1 MEISL
6 ALQSGTTVSVTCDGQ
21 PSHTFDLLS
30 LTPDKKIAGRPPQ
43 PLAKPAEYGR
53 AVYDALFP
61 AKSVASRM
69 LASELKQPA
78 GKKRLLLV
86 ATTTSLEAVAWE
98 YACGTEGYLV
108 SLLPFVRG
116 LGASDRKT
124 PPAMQSDLHV
134 VAVAPNPAGADAQ
147 GKALKPLDVA
157 GEPHLLEEA
166 LSAEGSEALVERAQP
181 ATLSD
186 LRRHLAEHRQR
197 VVHFSGH
204 GGIHEGQA
212 ALLFEKED
220 GTPAPIKGR
229 DLVSR
234 IGDTA
239 FMFVMS
245 THSAEKPAA
254 TEFPG
259 LASALVKWGMPY
271 ALGMRF
277 TIPDEAAVLLN
288 RTLYGELARG
298 VPVEQAAWQVRQK
311 LQERPEPGPA
321 WLVGALVLYTSLT
334 AAAGG
339 FAPETTAPAATP
351 AASVEPAATSAAEA
365 AAPAAPQPEAPA
377 TETVETAEAAEAEP
391 AVVGQV
397 MPENRKDLSTHLSNE
412 QVQVMAG
419 NTVLVMTSVPEK
431 RGEWR
436 AALHA
441 NYNQAKQYGF
451 QAEIEFFSALMGL
464 LDDVPPSVPAASPY
478 ARVITA
484 IQQALSGEAPEPVE
498 EVEPPK
504 EVMNAVRELLQ
515 AKNPHALRKVIEK
528 RQVQLYKPE
537 TQDFLAS
544 LAQEAQS
551 TGDQQAMQVLVTY
564 AGILQ
569 QCQQIGIEATFEQLN
584 KAAAAQASATQAQP
598 AEESE
603 SVVESEPPAEV
614 GPAIPDGF
622 VARCVDGLGGGRP
635 EREALFNYLEAQT
648 IRDEGFSA
656 LLKTV
661 KLALLGSNPQKLGKG
676 LMGEYAAAWQEIV
689 AQVTAAKKAP
699 DLPAQ

>member
-21 PSHTFDLLS
+21 PSHTFDLLN

-53 AVYDALFP
+53 AVYEALFP

-78 GKKRLLLV
+78 DKKRLLLV

-98 YACGTEGYLV
+98 YACGPQDGFLV

-116 LGASDRKT
+116 LGASDRKS
-124 PPAMQSDLHV
+124 PPAMQNTLHV
-134 VAVAPNPAGADAQ
+134 VAVAPNPSGVDAQ
-147 GKALKPLDVA
+147 GKALKPLDVTSEA
-157 GEPHLLEEA
+157 HLLEEA
-166 LSAEGSEALVERAQP
+166 LEGSALVERAQP

-186 LRRHLAEHRQR
+186 LRHHLAEHSQR

-204 GGIHEGQA
+204 SGIHEGQA

-220 GTPAPIKGR
+220 ATAAPIKGR

-239 FMFVMS
+239 FMFVLS
-245 THSAEKPAA
+245 THSADKPAA

-277 TIPDEAAVLLN
+277 TISDEAAALLN

-298 VPVEQAAWQVRQK
+298 VPVEQAVWQVRQK

-321 WLVGALVLYTSLT
+321 WLVGALLLYTSLT
-334 AAAGG
+334 AAAAG
-339 FAPETTAPAATP
+339 FAGEATSPAAT
-351 AASVEPAATSAAEA
+351 AAAGVEPTVETPAEPQPEQPAAEA
-365 AAPAAPQPEAPA
+365 AQAAETAQEAGAPAI
-377 TETVETAEAAEAEP
+377 EAAVA
-391 AVVGQV
+391 GQV
-397 MPENRKDLSTHLSNE
+397 LPDKREDLTVHLSNE

-419 NTVLVMTSVPEK
+419 NTVLVMTNVPEK
-431 RGEWR
+431 RPEWR
-436 AALHA
+436 AALRA
-441 NYNQAKQYGF
+441 NYNQAKQMGF

-464 LDDVPPSVPAASPY
+464 IDDVPPSVSPASPY
-478 ARVITA
+478 ARVVTA
-484 IQQALSGEAPEPVE
+484 IQDALAGKTPEPVE

-528 RQVQLYKPE
+528 RQIQLYKVE

-584 KAAAAQASATQAQP
+584 QAAAAQANAPQAQ
-598 AEESE
+598 AVEESE
-603 SVVESEPPAEV
+603 VEAEAEPPAEV
-614 GPAIPDGF
+614 GPAIPEGF
-622 VARCVDGLGGGRP
+622 VARCVEGLRGGRA
-635 EREALFNYLEAQT
+635 EHEALFNYLEAQP
-648 IRDEGFSA
+648 IREAGFST

-661 KLALLGSNPQKLGKG
+661 KLALLGSNPHKLGKD
-676 LMGEYAAAWQEIV
+676 LVGEYAAAWQEIV
-689 AQVTAAKKAP
+689 TQVSETKKSE
-699 DLPAQ
+699 

>member
-43 PLAKPAEYGR
+43 PLAKPTEYGR

-78 GKKRLLLV
+78 GKRRLLLV

-98 YACGTEGYLV
+98 YACAPQDGFLV

-116 LGASDRKT
+116 LGASDRKA

-134 VAVAPNPAGADAQ
+134 VAVAPNPAGADGQ
-147 GKALKPLDVA
+147 GKALKALDVA
-157 GEPHLLEEA
+157 SEPHLLEEA
-166 LSAEGSEALVERAQP
+166 LDGAALVERAQP

-186 LRRHLAEHRQR
+186 LRRHLAEQRQR

-204 GGIHEGQA
+204 SGIHEGQA

-239 FMFVMS
+239 FMFVLS
-245 THSAEKPAA
+245 TRSADKPAA

-277 TIPDEAAVLLN
+277 TIPDEAAALLN

-298 VPVEQAAWQVRQK
+298 APVEQAAWQVRQK
-311 LQERPEPGPA
+311 LQEGPEPGPA

-334 AAAGG
+334 AAAAG
-339 FAPETTAPAATP
+339 FAPET
-351 AASVEPAATSAAEA
+351 
-365 AAPAAPQPEAPA
+365 AAPAVEAPA
-377 TETVETAEAAEAEP
+377 EPAPPAQAEAQAELPHAEPAVETVETAETTTD

-397 MPENRKDLSTHLSNE
+397 MPNSREDLSVHLSNE

-431 RGEWR
+431 RIEWR

-441 NYNQAKQYGF
+441 NYTQAKQLGF

-464 LDDVPPSVPAASPY
+464 LDDVPPAMPAASPY
-478 ARVITA
+478 ARVIHA
-484 IQQALSGEAPEPVE
+484 IQDALSGKAPEPVE
-498 EVEPPK
+498 EIEPPK

-551 TGDQQAMQVLVTY
+551 TNDQQAMQVLVTY

-569 QCQQIGIEATFEQLN
+569 QCQQIGIEATFEQLT
-584 KAAAAQASATQAQP
+584 KAAQANAAQAGAPAQP
-598 AEESE
+598 AGEPEDVSMP
-603 SVVESEPPAEV
+603 EPPAEV
-614 GPAIPDGF
+614 GPVIPDGF
-622 VARCVDGLGGGRP
+622 VVRCVEGLRGGRP
-635 EREALFNYLEAQT
+635 EREALFNYLEEQP
-648 IRDEGFSA
+648 IREAGFSA

-661 KLALLGSNPQKLGKG
+661 KLALLGSNPQKLGKD
-676 LMGEYAAAWQEIV
+676 LVEEYAAAWQEIV
-689 AQVTAAKKAP
+689 AQVSGA
-699 DLPAQ
+699 

>member
-21 PSHTFDLLS
+21 PSHTFDLLN

-43 PLAKPAEYGR
+43 PLAKPAEYGH

-69 LASELKQPA
+69 LASELKQPDD
-78 GKKRLLLV
+78 KKRLLLV

-98 YACGTEGYLV
+98 YACAAQGGFLAA
-108 SLLPFVRG
+108 LLPFVRG
-116 LGASDRKT
+116 LGASDRKD
-124 PPAMQSDLHV
+124 PPAMQNDLHV
-134 VAVAPNPAGADAQ
+134 VAVAPNPAGPDSQ
-147 GKALKPLDVA
+147 GKALKALDVTS
-157 GEPHLLEEA
+157 EPRLLEEA
-166 LSAEGSEALVERAQP
+166 LGSPEVSALVERAQP

-186 LRRHLAEHRQR
+186 LRHHLADQRQR

-204 GGIHEGQA
+204 SGIHEGQA

-229 DLVSR
+229 ELVSR

-239 FMFVMS
+239 FLFVLS

-277 TIPDEAAVLLN
+277 TIPDEAAALLN
-288 RTLYGELARG
+288 GSLYGELSRG
-298 VPVEQAAWQVRQK
+298 VPVEQAVWQVRQK
-311 LQERPEPGPA
+311 LQESSPA
-321 WLVGALVLYTSLT
+321 WLVGAPVLYTSLT
-334 AAAGG
+334 APAAG
-339 FAPETTAPAATP
+339 FALVTAAP
-351 AASVEPAATSAAEA
+351 AASVAASEAPDEPAAEAQAEAQLEEPAASAAEA
-365 AAPAAPQPEAPA
+365 
-377 TETVETAEAAEAEP
+377 VETAPEAASA
-391 AVVGQV
+391 AAAGQV
-397 MPENRKDLSTHLSNE
+397 MPDRRETVAVHLSNE

-419 NTVLVMTSVPEK
+419 NTILVMTKVPEK
-431 RGEWR
+431 RPEWR
-436 AALHA
+436 AALRA
-441 NYNQAKQYGF
+441 NLNQAKQLGF

-464 LDDVPPSVPAASPY
+464 LDDVPPSLPAASPY
-478 ARVITA
+478 AKVITA
-484 IQQALSGEAPEPVE
+484 IQDALSGKTPEPVE

-528 RQVQLYKPE
+528 RQVQLFRVE

-551 TGDQQAMQVLVTY
+551 TNDQQAMQVLVTY

-569 QCQQIGIEATFEQLN
+569 QCQQIGIEATFEQIN
-584 KAAAAQASATQAQP
+584 QAAASQAGQAVAQA
-598 AEESE
+598 AEPEMARE
-603 SVVESEPPAEV
+603 PEVPVEA

-622 VARCVDGLGGGRP
+622 VARCVEGLRGGRP
-635 EREALFNYLEAQT
+635 EHESLFNYLEAQT
-648 IRDEGFSA
+648 IQDEGFSG

-661 KLALLGSNPQKLGKG
+661 KLALLGSNLQKLGKN
-676 LMGEYAAAWQEIV
+676 LAGEYAAAWQEIV
-689 AQVTAAKKAP
+689 AQVSEAKKSS
-699 DLPAQ
+699 DMPAQ

>member
-1 MEISL
+1 VDATE
-6 ALQSGTTVSVTCDGQ
+6 
-21 PSHTFDLLS
+21 
-30 LTPDKKIAGRPPQ
+30 
-43 PLAKPAEYGR
+43 PAETTE
-53 AVYDALFP
+53 P
-61 AKSVASRM
+61 A
-69 LASELKQPA
+69 E
-78 GKKRLLLV
+78 
-86 ATTTSLEAVAWE
+86 ATEAV
-98 YACGTEGYLV
+98 
-108 SLLPFVRG
+108 
-116 LGASDRKT
+116 
-124 PPAMQSDLHV
+124 
-134 VAVAPNPAGADAQ
+134 
-147 GKALKPLDVA
+147 
-157 GEPHLLEEA
+157 
-166 LSAEGSEALVERAQP
+166 
-181 ATLSD
+181 
-186 LRRHLAEHRQR
+186 
-197 VVHFSGH
+197 
-204 GGIHEGQA
+204 
-212 ALLFEKED
+212 
-220 GTPAPIKGR
+220 
-229 DLVSR
+229 
-234 IGDTA
+234 
-239 FMFVMS
+239 
-245 THSAEKPAA
+245 
-254 TEFPG
+254 
-259 LASALVKWGMPY
+259 
-271 ALGMRF
+271 
-277 TIPDEAAVLLN
+277 EAA
-288 RTLYGELARG
+288 
-298 VPVEQAAWQVRQK
+298 PVV
-311 LQERPEPGPA
+311 
-321 WLVGALVLYTSLT
+321 T
-334 AAAGG
+334 
-339 FAPETTAPAATP
+339 
-351 AASVEPAATSAAEA
+351 
-365 AAPAAPQPEAPA
+365 
-377 TETVETAEAAEAEP
+377 
-391 AVVGQV
+391 GQV
-397 MPENRKDLSTHLSNE
+397 MPENREDLAVHLSNE

-464 LDDVPPSVPAASPY
+464 LDDVPPSVSPASPY

-484 IQQALSGEAPEPVE
+484 IQDTLSGKVPEPVE

-528 RQVQLYKPE
+528 RQAQLYKPE

-551 TGDQQAMQVLVTY
+551 TNDQQAMQVLVTY

-584 KAAAAQASATQAQP
+584 QAAAAQASTAQTQP

-603 SVVESEPPAEV
+603 SMVESELPAEV

-622 VARCVDGLGGGRP
+622 VARCVEGLGGGRP

-689 AQVTAAKKAP
+689 AQVAAAKKAP

>member
-43 PLAKPAEYGR
+43 PLAKPTEYGR

-78 GKKRLLLV
+78 GKRRLLLV

-98 YACGTEGYLV
+98 YACAPQDGFLV

-116 LGASDRKT
+116 LGASDRKA

-134 VAVAPNPAGADAQ
+134 VAVAPNPAGADGQ
-147 GKALKPLDVA
+147 GKALKTLDVA
-157 GEPHLLEEA
+157 SEARLLEEE
-166 LSAEGSEALVERAQP
+166 LRPQGGEALVERAQP

-186 LRRHLAEHRQR
+186 LRRHLAEQRQR

-204 GGIHEGQA
+204 SGIHEGQA

-239 FMFVMS
+239 FMFVLS
-245 THSAEKPAA
+245 TRSADKPAA

-277 TIPDEAAVLLN
+277 TIPDEAAALLN

-298 VPVEQAAWQVRQK
+298 APVEQAAWQVRQK
-311 LQERPEPGPA
+311 LQEGPEPGPA

-334 AAAGG
+334 AAAAG
-339 FAPETTAPAATP
+339 FAPET
-351 AASVEPAATSAAEA
+351 
-365 AAPAAPQPEAPA
+365 AAPAVEAPA
-377 TETVETAEAAEAEP
+377 EPAPPAQAEAQAELPHAEPAVETVETAETTTD

-397 MPENRKDLSTHLSNE
+397 MPNSREDLSVHLSNE

-431 RGEWR
+431 RIEWR

-441 NYNQAKQYGF
+441 NYTQAKQLGF

-464 LDDVPPSVPAASPY
+464 LDDVPPAMPAASPY
-478 ARVITA
+478 ARVIHA
-484 IQQALSGEAPEPVE
+484 IQDALSGKAPEPVE

-551 TGDQQAMQVLVTY
+551 TNDQQAMQVLVTY

-569 QCQQIGIEATFEQLN
+569 QCQQIGIEATFEQLT
-584 KAAAAQASATQAQP
+584 KAAQANAAQAGAPAQP
-598 AEESE
+598 AGEPEDVSMP
-603 SVVESEPPAEV
+603 EPPAEV
-614 GPAIPDGF
+614 GPVIPDGF
-622 VARCVDGLGGGRP
+622 VVRCVEGLRGGRP
-635 EREALFNYLEAQT
+635 EREALFNYLEEQP
-648 IRDEGFSA
+648 IREAGFSA

-661 KLALLGSNPQKLGKG
+661 KLALLGSNPQKLGKD
-676 LMGEYAAAWQEIV
+676 LVEEYAAAWQEIV
-689 AQVTAAKKAP
+689 AQVSGA
-699 DLPAQ
+699 

>member
-21 PSHTFDLLS
+21 PSHTFDLLN

-86 ATTTSLEAVAWE
+86 ATTTTLEAMAWE
-98 YACGTEGYLV
+98 YACGPDGFLPA
-108 SLLPFVRG
+108 LLPFVRG
-116 LGASDRKT
+116 LGASDRKN
-124 PPAMQSDLHV
+124 PPAMQNELHV
-134 VAVAPNPAGADAQ
+134 VAVASSPVGKDDQ
-147 GKALKPLDVA
+147 GKALKALDA
-157 GEPHLLEEA
+157 PGEPRLLEEA
-166 LSAEGSEALVERAQP
+166 LSGAAQVERAQP
-181 ATLSD
+181 ATMND
-186 LRRHLAEHRQR
+186 LRHHLAEQRQR

-204 GGIHEGQA
+204 SGIHEGQA

-239 FMFVMS
+239 FMFVLS
-245 THSAEKPAA
+245 TRSADKPAA
-254 TEFPG
+254 TEFPN

-277 TIPDEAAVLLN
+277 TISDEAAGLLN
-288 RTLYGELARG
+288 RSLYGELARG
-298 VPVEQAAWQVRQK
+298 IPVEQAVWQARQK
-311 LQERPEPGPA
+311 LQESGPA
-321 WLVGALVLYTSLT
+321 WLVGAVVLYTSLT
-334 AAAGG
+334 APAAG
-339 FAPETTAPAATP
+339 FAF
-351 AASVEPAATSAAEA
+351 EA
-365 AAPAAPQPEAPA
+365 AAPHGAA
-377 TETVETAEAAEAEP
+377 AEP
-391 AVVGQV
+391 AVEKPAAAAVEETPAAVVEAQAEPAVEAAPAAEEAQV
-397 MPENRKDLSTHLSNE
+397 NPPAPKTYPVHLSGE
-412 QVQVMAG
+412 QVQVMAA
-419 NTVLVMTSVPEK
+419 NTIIVMTRAPEK
-431 RGEWR
+431 RPEWR
-436 AALHA
+436 NALRNH
-441 NYNQAKQYGF
+441 YNQAKQFGY
-451 QAEIEFFSALMGL
+451 QSEIEFFSALMGL
-464 LDDVPPSVPAASPY
+464 LDDVPPSMAAESPY
-478 ARVITA
+478 APVIKA
-484 IQQALSGEAPEPVE
+484 IQDALAGKAPEPVE

-528 RQVQLYKPE
+528 RQAQLFRVE

-551 TGDQQAMQVLVTY
+551 TGDQNAMQVLVTY

-569 QCQQIGIEATFEQLN
+569 QCQADGIEATFEQIDRAQKEN
-584 KAAAAQASATQAQP
+584 AAQAEAG
-598 AEESE
+598 AERITIE
-603 SVVESEPPAEV
+603 AEAPEEA
-614 GPAIPDGF
+614 GPAIPEGF
-622 VARCVDGLGGGRP
+622 VERCVEGLRGGKP
-635 EREALFNYLEAQT
+635 EREALFNFLEGLS

-661 KLALLGSNPQKLGKG
+661 KLALLGSNPKKLGKD
-676 LMGEYAAAWQEIV
+676 LAGEYAAAWQEIV
-689 AQVTAAKKAP
+689 SGIA
-699 DLPAQ
+699 

>member
-1 MEISL
+1 
-6 ALQSGTTVSVTCDGQ
+6 
-21 PSHTFDLLS
+21 
-30 LTPDKKIAGRPPQ
+30 
-43 PLAKPAEYGR
+43 
-53 AVYDALFP
+53 
-61 AKSVASRM
+61 
-69 LASELKQPA
+69 
-78 GKKRLLLV
+78 
-86 ATTTSLEAVAWE
+86 
-98 YACGTEGYLV
+98 
-108 SLLPFVRG
+108 
-116 LGASDRKT
+116 
-124 PPAMQSDLHV
+124 
-134 VAVAPNPAGADAQ
+134 
-147 GKALKPLDVA
+147 
-157 GEPHLLEEA
+157 LLEET
-166 LSAEGSEALVERAQP
+166 LDGKALVERAQP

-197 VVHFSGH
+197 VVHFSGYS
-204 GGIHEGQA
+204 GVHEGQA

-239 FMFVMS
+239 FLFVLS
-245 THSAEKPAA
+245 THSADKPAA

-259 LASALVKWGMPY
+259 LASALVKWGLPY
-271 ALGMRF
+271 AMGMRF
-277 TIPDEAAVLLN
+277 TIPDEAAALLN

-298 VPVEQAAWQVRQK
+298 VPVEQAVWQVRQK

-334 AAAGG
+334 AAAAG
-339 FAPETTAPAATP
+339 FVHETTAPTVPVAAP
-351 AASVEPAATSAAEA
+351 APAVETLAEPQPAEPAGETPPQAE
-365 AAPAAPQPEAPA
+365 AAPAAQPVA
-377 TETVETAEAAEAEP
+377 
-391 AVVGQV
+391 GQV
-397 MPENRKDLSTHLSNE
+397 MPDQREDLSVHLSNE

-436 AALHA
+436 TALRA
-441 NYNQAKQYGF
+441 NYNQAKQLGF

-464 LDDVPPSVPAASPY
+464 LDDMPPSVPAESPY
-478 ARVITA
+478 AKVIVA
-484 IQQALSGEAPEPVE
+484 IQNALSGKEPEPVE

-528 RQVQLYKPE
+528 RQVQLYKVE

-569 QCQQIGIEATFEQLN
+569 QCQQIGIEATFAQLN
-584 KAAAAQASATQAQP
+584 QAAQASAAQAQAP
-598 AEESE
+598 AAEEPE
-603 SVVESEPPAEV
+603 GMLESEPPAEA
-614 GPAIPDGF
+614 GPVIPEGF
-622 VARCVDGLGGGRP
+622 VARCVEGLRGGRP
-635 EREALFNYLEAQT
+635 ERETLYNYLETQP
-648 IRDEGFSA
+648 IRDAGFSA

-661 KLALLGSNPQKLGKG
+661 KLALLGSNPQKLGKD
-676 LMGEYAAAWQEIV
+676 LVEEYAAAWQEIV
-689 AQVTAAKKAP
+689 AQVSGT
-699 DLPAQ
+699 

>member
-21 PSHTFDLLS
+21 PSHTFDLLN

-78 GKKRLLLV
+78 DKKRLLLV

-98 YACGTEGYLV
+98 YACDPQGAFLV
-108 SLLPFVRG
+108 TLLPFVRG
-116 LGASDRKT
+116 LGASDRKN
-124 PPAMQSDLHV
+124 PPAMQNDLHV
-134 VAVAPNPAGADAQ
+134 VAVAPNPAGTDAQ

-157 GEPHLLEEA
+157 SEPHLLEEA
-166 LSAEGSEALVERAQP
+166 LAAPGLVERTQP

-186 LRRHLAEHRQR
+186 LRRHLAEQRQR
-197 VVHFSGH
+197 VVHFSGRS
-204 GGIHEGQA
+204 GIHEGQA
-212 ALLFEKED
+212 ALWFEKED
-220 GTPAPIKGR
+220 GTAAPIKGR

-245 THSAEKPAA
+245 THSTDKPVA
-254 TEFPG
+254 TEFPS

-271 ALGMRF
+271 ALGLRF
-277 TIPDEAAVLLN
+277 TIPDEAAELMN
-288 RTLYGELARG
+288 GTLYGALAQG
-298 VPVEQAAWQVRQK
+298 VPVEQAVWQVRQK
-311 LQERPEPGPA
+311 LQEPGPA
-321 WLVGALVLYTSLT
+321 WLVGALVLYTAL
-334 AAAGG
+334 
-339 FAPETTAPAATP
+339 TAPAAGFALETAAPAEP
-351 AASVEPAATSAAEA
+351 AAETPVEPAQAESTPSAAETAQAPEAVETAPAAEA
-365 AAPAAPQPEAPA
+365 APAL
-377 TETVETAEAAEAEP
+377 T
-391 AVVGQV
+391 GQV
-397 MPENRKDLSTHLSNE
+397 MPENREDLSVHLSNE

-431 RGEWR
+431 RTEWR
-436 AALHA
+436 AALRA
-441 NYNQAKQYGF
+441 NYNQAKQRGF

-464 LDDVPPSVPAASPY
+464 LDDVPPCVSPASPY
-478 ARVITA
+478 ARVISA
-484 IQQALSGEAPEPVE
+484 IQDALSGKAPEPVE

-528 RQVQLYKPE
+528 RQIQLYKPE

-551 TGDQQAMQVLVTY
+551 TGDQNAMQVLVTY

-569 QCQQIGIEATFEQLN
+569 QCQQIGIEATFAQLN
-584 KAAAAQASATQAQP
+584 QAAAAQESGAPAQAV
-598 AEESE
+598 EEPEVEIEPE
-603 SVVESEPPAEV
+603 SPVEV
-614 GPAIPDGF
+614 GPAIPDRF
-622 VARCVDGLGGGRP
+622 VARCVEGLRGGRP

-648 IRDEGFSA
+648 IRDEGFSV

-661 KLALLGSNPQKLGKG
+661 KLALLGSKPQKLGKD
-676 LMGEYAAAWQEIV
+676 LAGEYAAAWQEIV
-689 AQVTAAKKAP
+689 AQVSGEQKPP
-699 DLPAQ
+699 DQPAQ

>member
-21 PSHTFDLLS
+21 PSHTFDLLN

-43 PLAKPAEYGR
+43 PLAKPAEYGQ
-53 AVYDALFP
+53 AVYAALFP

-78 GKKRLLLV
+78 DRKRLLLV

-98 YACGTEGYLV
+98 YAMEPQGGFLA

-116 LGASDRKT
+116 LGASDRKA
-124 PPAMQSDLHV
+124 PPAMQNDLHV

-147 GKALKPLDVA
+147 GKALKPLDVTS
-157 GEPHLLEEA
+157 EPRLLEEA
-166 LSAEGSEALVERAQP
+166 LSGAALVERAQP

-197 VVHFSGH
+197 VVHFSGYS
-204 GGIHEGQA
+204 GIHEGQA
-212 ALLFEKED
+212 ALWFEKED

-239 FMFVMS
+239 FMFVLS
-245 THSAEKPAA
+245 AHSADKPVA

-271 ALGMRF
+271 ALGMRY
-277 TIPDEAAVLLN
+277 TIPDEAAALLN
-288 RTLYGELARG
+288 STLYGELAKG
-298 VPVEQAAWQVRQK
+298 VPVEQAVWLVRQK
-311 LQERPEPGPA
+311 LQESGPA
-321 WLVGALVLYTSLT
+321 WLAGALVLYTSLT
-334 AAAGG
+334 GAAAG
-339 FAPETTAPAATP
+339 FALETAVPAIP
-351 AASVEPAATSAAEA
+351 A
-365 AAPAAPQPEAPA
+365 AAPAANLGPAAEAP
-377 TETVETAEAAEAEP
+377 VEPAPQAQAEVQAEPLHAVPVIPPVAEAAA
-391 AVVGQV
+391 GQAL
-397 MPENRKDLSTHLSNE
+397 PGKRGDLSVHLSNE

-436 AALHA
+436 AALSA
-441 NYNQAKQYGF
+441 NYNQAKQFGF

-464 LDDVPPSVPAASPY
+464 LDDVPPSVPAESPY
-478 ARVITA
+478 ARVIDA
-484 IQQALSGEAPEPVE
+484 IQGALSGKAPEPVE
-498 EVEPPK
+498 EVDPPK

-551 TGDQQAMQVLVTY
+551 TGDQQALQVLVTY

-569 QCQQIGIEATFEQLN
+569 QCQQMGIEATFEKLN
-584 KAAAAQASATQAQP
+584 QAAAAQASAPTQAVE
-598 AEESE
+598 AEDSGGV
-603 SVVESEPPAEV
+603 SESEPPAEV

-622 VARCVDGLGGGRP
+622 VARSVEGLRGGRP

-648 IRDEGFSA
+648 IHDEGFAA

-661 KLALLGSNPQKLGKG
+661 KLALLGSNPQKLGKD
-676 LMGEYAAAWQEIV
+676 LVDEYAAAWQEIV
-689 AQVTAAKKAP
+689 AQVSGTQKTA
-699 DLPAQ
+699 

>member
-21 PSHTFDLLS
+21 PSHTFDLLN

-43 PLAKPAEYGR
+43 PLVKPVAYGL
-53 AVYDALFP
+53 AVFAALFP

-78 GKKRLLLV
+78 DRKRLLLV

-98 YACGTEGYLV
+98 YAVEPQGGFLA

-116 LGASDRKT
+116 LGASDRKA
-124 PPAMQSDLHV
+124 PPAMQNDLHV

-147 GKALKPLDVA
+147 GKALKPRDVTS
-157 GEPHLLEEA
+157 EPRLLEEA
-166 LSAEGSEALVERAQP
+166 LGGAALVERAQP

-197 VVHFSGH
+197 VVHFSGYS
-204 GGIHEGQA
+204 GIHEGQA
-212 ALLFEKED
+212 ALWFEKED

-239 FMFVMS
+239 FMFVLS
-245 THSAEKPAA
+245 THSADKPVA

-271 ALGMRF
+271 ALGMRYS
-277 TIPDEAAVLLN
+277 IPDEAAAVLN

-298 VPVEQAAWQVRQK
+298 VPVEQAVWLVRQK
-311 LQERPEPGPA
+311 LQESGPA
-321 WLVGALVLYTSLT
+321 WLIGALVLYTSLT
-334 AAAGG
+334 GAAAG
-339 FAPETTAPAATP
+339 FALETAVPAVPAAPE
-351 AASVEPAATSAAEA
+351 
-365 AAPAAPQPEAPA
+365 AAPAASPEPAAEAPA
-377 TETVETAEAAEAEP
+377 EPAPQAQAEVQAEPLHAAPVIPPAAETAA
-391 AVVGQV
+391 GQAL
-397 MPENRKDLSTHLSNE
+397 PGKRGDLSVHLSNE

-436 AALHA
+436 AALSA
-441 NYNQAKQYGF
+441 NYNQAKQFGF

-464 LDDVPPSVPAASPY
+464 LDDVPPSVPAESPY
-478 ARVITA
+478 ARVIDA
-484 IQQALSGEAPEPVE
+484 IQNALSGKAPEPVE

-551 TGDQQAMQVLVTY
+551 TGDQQALQVLVTY

-569 QCQQIGIEATFEQLN
+569 QCQQMGIEATFEKLN
-584 KAAAAQASATQAQP
+584 QAAAAQASAPAQAVE
-598 AEESE
+598 AEDSGGV
-603 SVVESEPPAEV
+603 SESEPPAEV
-614 GPAIPDGF
+614 GPVIPDGF
-622 VARCVDGLGGGRP
+622 VARSVEGLRGGRP

-648 IRDEGFSA
+648 IGDEGFAA

-661 KLALLGSNPQKLGKG
+661 KLALLGSNPQKLGKD
-676 LMGEYAAAWQEIV
+676 LVDEYAAAWQEIV
-689 AQVTAAKKAP
+689 AQVSGTQKTA
-699 DLPAQ
+699 